1 MVFSATLLSV
11 CRTQVLGLCCY
22 SGNINM
28 LSHHADTLVNISTLS
43 HHADTLVNINTLSSH
58 HVDALVN
65 INMLSHHADALL
77 TSTCYL
83 TMWTP

>member
-28 LSHHADTLVNISTLS
+28 LSHHADTLVNISMLS
-43 HHADTLVNINTLSSH
+43 HHAD
-58 HVDALVN
+58 ARVN